1 MDDKFSTMLSII
13 LVPQILDLIIKKEKI
28 GEDDALEAFY
38 QSKTYSLLEK
48 EESKLWHLSPL
59 AIYTIW
65 KEEKETGELVLP
77 EGQ

>member
-1 MDDKFSTMLSII
+1 MLNDI
-13 LVPQILDLIIKKEKI
+13 LIPQIIDLIIQKEKMN
-28 GEDDALEAFY
+28 EDEALEAFY
-38 QSKTYSLLEK
+38 QSKTYELLSI

-65 KEEKETGELVLP
+65 KEEQETGELVLP